1 MLRPWI
7 RFAEKPTAIHHAGA
21 AIGEHNAEVYRE
33 LLGFDEKKLA
43 ELKEAGAI

>member
-1 MLRPWI
+1 M
-7 RFAEKPTAIHHAGA
+7 EKPTTIDHAGP

-33 LLGFDEKKLA
+33 LLGFDERKLA